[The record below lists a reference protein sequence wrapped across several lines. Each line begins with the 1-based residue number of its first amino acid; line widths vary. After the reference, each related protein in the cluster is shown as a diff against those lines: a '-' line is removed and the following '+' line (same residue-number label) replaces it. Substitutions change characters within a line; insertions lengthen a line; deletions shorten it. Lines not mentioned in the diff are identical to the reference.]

1 MGRGMSEKMRKT
13 AVMTDSNSGLTV
25 KEAKAL
31 GVYMLPMPIY
41 LDDVMY
47 YENETLTREEFFARQ
62 ANGAVIHTSQPVL
75 GELLDRWN
83 AILKEFDELVY
94 IPMSSGLSGS
104 CAAAMAISEKYEGRV
119 VVVNNQR
126 ISVPLAQAVKDARK
140 LVQEGKNALEIREY
154 LMKTRFDSSIYITVD
169 TLEYLKKGGRITPA
183 AAAVGTV
190 LNLKPVLTIQGEQ
203 LDAFAKVR
211 GMKAAKKRMITA
223 LEDDMNRR
231 FSSIPRGELRLEAA
245 YTCSD
250 EEAFQWKQMLEE
262 HFGQACDM
270 SPLPLSIACHTG
282 PGALG
287 CAFTRQYIG

>member
-1 MGRGMSEKMRKT
+1 MSVRIIVDST
-13 AVMTDSNSGLTV
+13 TDLRPQAARRVQVVPLTIHFGEREFV
-25 KEAKAL
+25 D
-31 GVYMLPMPIY
+31 GVDIDTDRFYRMLVQS
-41 LDDVMY
+41 DVLP
-47 YENETLTREEFFARQ
+47 T
-62 ANGAVIHTSQPVL
+62 TSQPTPHAFGKV
-75 GELLDRWN
+75 
-83 AILKEFDELVY
+83 F
-94 IPMSSGLSGS
+94 
-104 CAAAMAISEKYEGRV
+104 
-119 VVVNNQR
+119 
-126 ISVPLAQAVKDARK
+126 AQAVEAGDSVVCITISAK
-140 LVQEGKNALEIREY
+140 LSGTFQSASIAAADYPGKVFVVDSRNVTIAAGVLVEYALELVDQGMSAEHIALT
-154 LMKTRFDSSIYITVD
+154 LMEKRDKVKLLAMVD

>member
-1 MGRGMSEKMRKT
+1 MGVKIIVDSAADVAEQYRQRLTVVPLTVCFGEESYLDGVTLNKQEFYQKLVETDVVPTTSQATPDAFDQVFRQLALAGDSAVVITISSKLSGTYQSACIAAEDYDNIYVVDSLNVATGSGVLAEYALQCVDRGMGAREL
-13 AVMTDSNSGLTV
+13 AEHLTKV
-25 KEAKAL
+25 REDIYVIAL
-31 GVYMLPMPIY
+31 L
-41 LDDVMY
+41 
-47 YENETLTREEFFARQ
+47 
-62 ANGAVIHTSQPVL
+62 
-75 GELLDRWN
+75 
-83 AILKEFDELVY
+83 
-94 IPMSSGLSGS
+94 
-104 CAAAMAISEKYEGRV
+104 
-119 VVVNNQR
+119 
-126 ISVPLAQAVKDARK
+126 
-140 LVQEGKNALEIREY
+140 
-154 LMKTRFDSSIYITVD
+154 D

-211 GMKAAKKRMITA
+211 GMKAAKKRMIAA
-223 LEDDMNRR
+223 LEDDLNGR

-245 YTCSD
+245 HTCSD

-262 HFGQACDM
+262 HFGQECDM